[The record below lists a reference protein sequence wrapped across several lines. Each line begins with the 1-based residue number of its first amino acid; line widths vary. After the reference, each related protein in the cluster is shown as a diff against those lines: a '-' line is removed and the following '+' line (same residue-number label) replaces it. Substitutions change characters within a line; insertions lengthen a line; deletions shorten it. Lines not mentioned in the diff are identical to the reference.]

1 MRNKNAPQQESSG
14 YDLQPARIVL
24 QNGEEFDVVHHDR
37 TENDRWVF
45 AYVETRENGIDYRF
59 PAESVLYIDTT
70 SDDGDS
76 DAAQFKQVEDVADAP
91 DTVITAGVTPP
102 TIEEDEDDEGDED
115 ETLVADGG
123 QTVGQVTLTG
133 DEADE
138 ALVKHRTAQ
147 NVEPDGIEQDDSVR
161 YREEFYDQIE
171 DEWASMSMTYW
182 AGHIN
187 RERGTVEIECLG
199 RDGEGGRERYR
210 LDVVDIEDLS
220 RCVEC
225 GTLKAYDDP
234 VCDECADYGGSVE
247 FDRVEDVADASD
259 SVMGASATPP
269 ELSDDENEVSR

>member
-1 MRNKNAPQQESSG
+1 MERVTPDMQTNVSPRQETGG

-24 QNGEEFDVVHHDR
+24 QNGEEFDVAHHDR
-37 TENDRWVF
+37 TANDQWVF

-70 SDDGDS
+70 SDDDGDS
-76 DAAQFKQVEDVADAP
+76 DAVEFERVEDVAGAP
-91 DTVITAGVTPP
+91 DTVITASATLP

-133 DEADE
+133 DEVDE

-147 NVEPDGIEQDDSVR
+147 HVESDGIDQDDSVR

-171 DEWASMSMTYW
+171 DEWVSMSMTYW
-182 AGHIN
+182 VAHIDRKAGM
-187 RERGTVEIECLG
+187 VEIECLG

-210 LDVVDIEDLS
+210 IDVLDIGDLS
-220 RCVEC
+220 RCVKC

-234 VCDECADYGGSVE
+234 TCDECADDGGDGE
-247 FDRVEDVADASD
+247 
-259 SVMGASATPP
+259 
-269 ELSDDENEVSR
+269 